1 MMTKLI
7 VDIVASSG
15 LVMAI
20 PLKRRSLM
28 ESTFP
33 RNRFRISPDPVLI
46 FRLPERDGD

>member
-15 LVMAI
+15 LAMAI
-20 PLKRRSLM
+20 PLKRRSLT

-33 RNRFRISPDPVLI
+33 ETGSGYLRNWS
-46 FRLPERDGD
+46 